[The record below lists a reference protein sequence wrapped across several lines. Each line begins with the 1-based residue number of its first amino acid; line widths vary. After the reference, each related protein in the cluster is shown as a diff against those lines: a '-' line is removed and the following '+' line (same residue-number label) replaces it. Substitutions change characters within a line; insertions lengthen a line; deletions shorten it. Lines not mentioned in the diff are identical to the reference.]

1 MRILILGA
9 TGRTGRELV
18 ELGLARGHTL
28 TAFVRSPDKVRERSE
43 RLRVERGDPLDS
55 LQLSAALPGHDAV
68 LSALGPVPREAFRRS
83 DLLTRA
89 GESTVEAMQHAGVQR
104 LVILSAAVL
113 FPGSGLYVAFF
124 RWLLREHARDLTTME
139 AAIERSPVAWTIARP
154 PRLVSSSASAYTS
167 RVHGLPEGSRSMS
180 FRAVASFMLD
190 CVEQHGHVREIVG
203 LGAAKGVV

>member
-18 ELGLARGHTL
+18 QLGLARGHTL
-28 TAFVRSPDKVRERSE
+28 TAFVRSPDKILERSE
-43 RLRVERGDPLDS
+43 RLHVVRGDPLDS
-55 LQLSAALPGHDAV
+55 PQLAAALAGHDAV
-68 LSALGPVPREAFRRS
+68 LSALGPAPREAFRRS

-89 GESTVEAMQHAGVQR
+89 GESTVRAMQQAGVQR

-113 FPGSGLYVAFF
+113 FPGFGLYVAFF
-124 RWLLREHARDLTTME
+124 RWLLREHARDLTGME
-139 AAIERSPVAWTIARP
+139 AAIQRSPVTWTIARP
-154 PRLVSSSASAYTS
+154 PRLVSSNASAYAS
-167 RVHGLPEGSRSMS
+167 RSHALPEGSRSMS
-180 FRAVASFMLD
+180 YRAVASFMLD